1 MDFKEDIRSKK
12 KLLTQAQKDNY
23 YTQYQEY

>member
-12 KLLTQAQKDNY
+12 KLLNLAQKDNY
-23 YTQYQEY
+23 FTQYQEY